1 MTKRLKAA
9 EPTIVDVENLPN
21 DLQYPVNTVVIGHA
35 AEKLSLAGHAS
46 SWMDGAVENVSLNI
60 AKYADASW
68 NSAHLDGKIWTP
80 ERPVP
85 LYVRAAD
92 AAPPRDAPPVILQ

>member
-1 MTKRLKAA
+1 L
-9 EPTIVDVENLPN
+9 
-21 DLQYPVNTVVIGHA
+21 
-35 AEKLSLAGHAS
+35 
-46 SWMDGAVENVSLNI
+46 
-60 AKYADASW
+60 
-68 NSAHLDGKIWTP
+68 TP